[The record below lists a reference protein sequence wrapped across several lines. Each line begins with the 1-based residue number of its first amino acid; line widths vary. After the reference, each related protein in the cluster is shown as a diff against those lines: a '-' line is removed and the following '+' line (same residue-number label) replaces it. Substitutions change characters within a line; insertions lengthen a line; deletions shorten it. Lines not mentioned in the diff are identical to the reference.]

1 MFKAGREYKS
11 AFDYW
16 LVLYFMSLGV
26 EGFVLNSCFSI
37 YNYREDSLEQS
48 DKERS
53 GFEAMRAIGTFFPDG
68 QAMQDLETKTRHE
81 SPEFYEKF
89 KEFLDGF
96 DE

>member
-1 MFKAGREYKS
+1 
-11 AFDYW
+11 
-16 LVLYFMSLGV
+16 
-26 EGFVLNSCFSI
+26 
-37 YNYREDSLEQS
+37 
-48 DKERS
+48 
-53 GFEAMRAIGTFFPDG
+53 MRAIGTFFPDG